1 MNRRASRVAVALLV
15 VAIAFAMGAIAASRA
30 LWYES
35 TDFFCMWQ
43 GARLV
48 ASGTDPYDES
58 VWREATGG
66 LYPNP
71 AGGLTP
77 SSCPGR
83 YGYPLW
89 TALAMLPFGVLP
101 LPAAAAAWMALSLLA
116 VAIGSA
122 ASWRAVGGER
132 SGLPL
137 FVTLVVTAQ
146 PLWLLIVYGQITGI
160 MLGLVGLLG
169 LFLAR
174 MKDVPAGIALALLVL
189 KPQIAGAFAPVVFLR
204 SFRDRPRFAL
214 ASVLTVGALT
224 LAALVVSPGWP
235 VEWLG
240 ELGGRRLRVAGLL
253 PTAWGLSADLFGTQA
268 VAPLL
273 IAAVVLG
280 VALIVRR
287 LPGHLAFAAVVLP
300 VSLFASPYAWSY
312 DQLVLVFPWALC
324 VATASRMIGSP
335 RVALLVMTALVG
347 AILPWC
353 LYAIAFARGLE
364 TLNALIPALTALLVA
379 AAIRLDR
386 GRPA

>member
-1 MNRRASRVAVALLV
+1 MVALLV
-15 VAIAFAMGAIAASRA
+15 VAVAFAVATVAASRA

-48 ASGTDPYDES
+48 ASGADPYDES

-66 LYPNP
+66 LHPNP
-71 AGGLTP
+71 AGGLTVG
-77 SSCPGR
+77 SCPGS

-89 TALAMLPFGVLP
+89 TALLMLPFGVLP
-101 LPAAAAAWMALSLLA
+101 LPAAAVAWMAVSLLA
-116 VAIGSA
+116 VTVGSA
-122 ASWRAVGGER
+122 ASWRAVGGAR
-132 SGLPL
+132 NGLAL

-146 PLWLLIVYGQITGI
+146 PLWLLIVYGQITGV

-174 MKDVPAGIALALLVL
+174 VKDVPAGIALGLLVL
-189 KPQIAGAFAPVVFLR
+189 KPQIAGAFAPFVFLR
-204 SFRDRPRFAL
+204 SLRDRPRFAL
-214 ASVLTVGALT
+214 ASLLTLGAL
-224 LAALVVSPGWP
+224 AVASLVVSPRWP
-235 VEWLG
+235 LEWLD

-253 PTAWGLSADLFGTQA
+253 PTAWGLSADLLGTQA
-268 VAPLL
+268 IGIVL

-287 LPGHLAFAAVVLP
+287 VPGHLGFAALVLP
-300 VSLFASPYAWSY
+300 ISLFASPYAWSY
-312 DQLVLVFPWALC
+312 DHLVLVFPWALC
-324 VATASRMIGSP
+324 VATAA
-335 RVALLVMTALVG
+335 RVTGAARAALLIGTALVG

-386 GRPA
+386 EPAGAKRQ